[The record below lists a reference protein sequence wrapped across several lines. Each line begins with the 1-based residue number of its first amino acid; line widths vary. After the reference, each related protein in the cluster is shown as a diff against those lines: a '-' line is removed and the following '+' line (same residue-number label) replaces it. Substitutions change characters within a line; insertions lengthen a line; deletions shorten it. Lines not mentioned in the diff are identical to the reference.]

1 MRKSAATFVFIAVAA
16 AAAGAQTPN
25 GISGSAGP
33 PHAGVIETATLY
45 PGNIKIK
52 AKLDTGAR
60 TTSLGVL
67 SYKLRS
73 ERGTDV
79 VEFTIRL
86 PDGSE
91 KTLVRPL
98 HRISYVKE
106 RGRESTGRPVILL
119 TICVGN
125 LVRQTQ
131 VNLQNRSNFNY
142 ALLIGRR
149 YLAGAY
155 SVDSA
160 RRNILRTD
168 CPAAKDIAR

>member
-1 MRKSAATFVFIAVAA
+1 MWKFFSAFFAIAACAA
-16 AAAGAQTPN
+16 ASASAQTAT
-25 GISGSAGP
+25 GSPDPGP
-33 PHAGVIETATLY
+33 PHAGVIETATIY
-45 PGNIKIK
+45 PGSIKLK

-67 SYKLRS
+67 SYKIDS
-73 ERGTDV
+73 WQGKDI
-79 VEFTIRL
+79 VEFTIQL
-86 PDGSE
+86 PDGSRQ
-91 KTLVRPL
+91 TLSRPL

-106 RGRESTGRPVILL
+106 RGRESTGRPVVLM
-119 TICVGN
+119 TVCVGN

-131 VNLQNRSNFNY
+131 VNLQDRTNFNY

-160 RRNILRTD
+160 RRNILRTE
-168 CPAAKDIAR
+168 CPAAKDIAQ